1 MFDVDLDLESFAELC
16 TETLDKNLNELDL
29 IKEDG
34 FIWKSVYLED
44 FAKCKIT
51 KIDTDGNEVSW
62 VIINFDDDSVKVSN
76 ENDKNLMKV
85 ATLLKLGTIL

>member
-1 MFDVDLDLESFAELC
+1 MNYRVEFGYGASKYTKTFSSIEELKDYC
-16 TETLDKNLNELDL
+16 CQNW
-29 IKEDG
+29 G
-34 FIWKSVYLED
+34 VQRFQV
-44 FAKCKIT
+44 

-62 VIINFDDDSVKVSN
+62 VIIDFDDDSVKVSD